1 MKKKIFATFLSVV
14 TMLCLCFSLVGCGDD
29 DKTEDKIPEG
39 TDGKVLVA
47 YFSCTNTTKGVA
59 EKIATSTG
67 GTLYAIMPAQ
77 PYTSAD
83 LNYSDRNSRSTKE
96 QNDSSARPE
105 ISGSVEN
112 MDEYDIVFLGYP
124 IWWGEAP
131 KIIYTFLESYDF
143 NGKTIIPF
151 CTSGG
156 SGVGDSAKNLHSSAS
171 KATWL
176 NGTKLSGS
184 ASQSSID
191 EYVSGLGFNKEKI

>member
-1 MKKKIFATFLSVV
+1 MRNKKTFISVLLGIATI
-14 TMLCLCFSLVGCGDD
+14 LCICFGFVGC
-29 DKTEDKIPEG
+29 TEDGNTDKIPEG

-59 EKIATSTG
+59 EKIAVSTG
-67 GTLYAIMPAQ
+67 GTLYAITPAQ

-83 LNYSDRNSRSTKE
+83 LNYGNRDSRSTKE

-105 ISGSVEN
+105 ISGSVQN
-112 MDEYDIVFLGYP
+112 MDGYDIVFLGYP
-124 IWWGEAP
+124 IWWAEAP

-143 NGKTIIPF
+143 EGKTIIPF

-156 SGVGDSAKNLHSSAS
+156 SGVGNSAKNLHGSAS

-176 NGTKLSGS
+176 DGTKLSGS

-191 EYVSGLGFNKEKI
+191 SYVAGLGFNKE

>member
-1 MKKKIFATFLSVV
+1 MKKKTIISAILGVV
-14 TMLCLCFSLVGCGDD
+14 TMFCACFGFAGCTDD
-29 DKTEDKIPEG
+29 EAKDKIPEG
-39 TDGKVLVA
+39 TNGKALVA
-47 YFSCTNTTKGVA
+47 YFSATNTTKGVA
-59 EKIATSTG
+59 EKIAVATG
-67 GTLYAIMPAQ
+67 GTLYRITPVE

-83 LNYSDRNSRSTKE
+83 LNYGNSSSRTSKE
-96 QNDSSARPE
+96 QNDSKARPA

-131 KIIYTFLESYDF
+131 KIIYTFLESHDF
-143 NGKTIIPF
+143 KGKTIIPF

-156 SGVGDSAKNLHSSAS
+156 SGVGNSAKNLHSLAS

-191 EYVSGLGFNKEKI
+191 EYVSSTGFKKK

>member
-1 MKKKIFATFLSVV
+1 MKKKWKKLFGILFLFG
-14 TMLCLCFSLVGCGDD
+14 LCFSFTACKNNDGSV
-29 DKTEDKIPEG
+29 DKIPEG
-39 TDGKVLVA
+39 TNGKVLVA
-47 YFSCTNTTKGVA
+47 YFSATNTTKGVA
-59 EKIATSTG
+59 EKIAVSTG
-67 GTLYAIMPAQ
+67 GTLYSITPAQ

-105 ISGSVEN
+105 ISGNVEN

-143 NGKTIIPF
+143 DEKTIIPF

-156 SGVGDSAKNLHSSAS
+156 SGVGNSAKNLHDSAS
-171 KATWL
+171 SATWL
-176 NGTKLSGS
+176 DGTKLSGT
-184 ASQSSID
+184 ASQSTID
-191 EYVSGLGFNKEKI
+191 DYVAGLGFNKE

>member
-1 MKKKIFATFLSVV
+1 MKKKTFISVLLGAL
-14 TMLCLCFSLVGCGDD
+14 TTLCACFGFVGCTDD
-29 DKTEDKIPEG
+29 DGTTDKIPEG
-39 TDGKVLVA
+39 MGGKVLVA

-59 EKIATSTG
+59 EKIAVSTG
-67 GTLYAIMPAQ
+67 GTLYSITPALA
-77 PYTSAD
+77 YTSAD

-112 MDEYDIVFLGYP
+112 MDEYSIVFLGYP
-124 IWWGEAP
+124 IWWAEAP

-143 NGKTIIPF
+143 EGKTIIPF

-156 SGVGDSAKNLHSSAS
+156 SGVGNSAKNLHGSAN
-171 KATWL
+171 KAIWL
-176 NGTKLSGS
+176 DGTKLSGS

-191 EYVSGLGFNKEKI
+191 EYVAGLSFNKE

>member
-1 MKKKIFATFLSVV
+1 MEKKTFISVLLGVLTIFCA
-14 TMLCLCFSLVGCGDD
+14 CFGFVGCADGDE
-29 DKTEDKIPEG
+29 TTDKIPDG

-59 EKIATSTG
+59 EKIAKSTG
-67 GTLYAIMPAQ
+67 GTLYSITPAQ

-83 LNYSDRNSRSTKE
+83 LNYHDSDSRSTKE
-96 QNDSSARPE
+96 QNDSSARPV

-112 MDEYDIVFLGYP
+112 MSEYDIVFLGYP
-124 IWWGEAP
+124 IWWAEAP

-143 NGKTIIPF
+143 EGKTIIPF

-156 SGVGDSAKNLHSSAS
+156 SGVGNSAKNLHGAAS
-171 KATWL
+171 KAIWL
-176 NGTKLSGS
+176 DGTKLSGS

-191 EYVSGLGFNKEKI
+191 EYVTKLGFNKE

>member
-1 MKKKIFATFLSVV
+1 MKKKKFISV
-14 TMLCLCFSLVGCGDD
+14 MLCILTIFCLSFGLVGCTNDEG
-29 DKTEDKIPEG
+29 TTDKIPEG
-39 TDGKVLVA
+39 TDGKILVA

-59 EKIATSTG
+59 EKIAVSTG
-67 GTLYAIMPAQ
+67 GALYSITPSV

-83 LNYSDRNSRSTKE
+83 LDYSDSNSRSTKE
-96 QNDSSARPE
+96 QNDSKARPA

-112 MDEYDIVFLGYP
+112 MNEYDIVFIGYP

-156 SGVGDSAKNLHSSAS
+156 SGVGNSARNLHSLAS
-171 KATWL
+171 GASWL
-176 NGTKLSGS
+176 EGEKLSGS

-191 EYVSGLGFNKEKI
+191 EYVSRLGFNKE

>member
-1 MKKKIFATFLSVV
+1 MKKVIIPLLLGVLTI
-14 TMLCLCFSLVGCGDD
+14 LCACFGIVGCADGNG
-29 DKTEDKIPEG
+29 TTDKIPG
-39 TDGKVLVA
+39 STDGKILVA

-59 EKIATSTG
+59 EKIVESTG
-67 GTLYAIMPAQ
+67 GTLYRITPAQ

-83 LNYSDRNSRSTKE
+83 LNYGDSNSRSTKE
-96 QNDSSARPE
+96 QNDSKARPE

-112 MDEYDIVFLGYP
+112 MGEYDIVFLGYP

-143 NGKTIIPF
+143 EGKTIIPF

-156 SGVGDSAKNLHSSAS
+156 SGVGNSAKNLHSTAS
-171 KATWL
+171 EATWL
-176 NGTKLSGS
+176 DGTKLSGS

-191 EYVSGLGFNKEKI
+191 SYVAGLGFNKE

>member
-1 MKKKIFATFLSVV
+1 MKKRTFISVLLV
-14 TMLCLCFSLVGCGDD
+14 VLTILCVCFGFVGCTDD
-29 DKTEDKIPEG
+29 DETTDKIPEG

-47 YFSCTNTTKGVA
+47 YFSATNTTKGVA
-59 EKIATSTG
+59 EKIAVSTG
-67 GTLYAIMPAQ
+67 GTLYSITPLQ

-96 QNDSSARPE
+96 QNDSKARPE
-105 ISGSVEN
+105 ISGRVEN

-124 IWWGEAP
+124 IWWAEAP

-143 NGKTIIPF
+143 EGKTIIPF

-156 SGVGDSAKNLHSSAS
+156 SGVGNSAKNLHGSAS

-184 ASQSSID
+184 ASQSAID
-191 EYVSGLGFNKEKI
+191 SYVAGLGFNKE

>member
-1 MKKKIFATFLSVV
+1 MKKTFFAG
-14 TMLCLCFSLVGCGDD
+14 MLGILTTLCMCFGFAGCADGSG
-29 DKTEDKIPEG
+29 TADKIPEG

-67 GTLYAIMPAQ
+67 GTLYSITPAE

-83 LNYSDRNSRSTKE
+83 LNYHDDDSRSSIE
-96 QNDSSARPE
+96 QNDSTARPE

-143 NGKTIIPF
+143 EGKTIIPF

-156 SGVGDSAKNLHSSAS
+156 SGVGSSATHLHSSAS

-176 NGTKLSGS
+176 DGTKLSGS

-191 EYVSGLGFNKEKI
+191 EYVSGLGFNRE